1 MSEFKIKVSVDLDT
15 KDIKGQLDDLNK
27 DYKIKATVD
36 MSKINQQIISLRKNF
51 KEAFRFTSKD
61 LGGLDKLIKALAK
74 INGGVKN
81 NGVKEISDLV
91 TKYKDLGNTVEKLQ
105 KQLSKGGLGEEGVKR
120 TQALINNLKSEMD
133 KLYSKMSDGQKD
145 SIKLFDFKNANKGI
159 ADFNNNL
166 NKIETQIDKLKGKSD
181 DIKLEFLSKGSQDEL
196 NKIQNTIEEIRA
208 EAKNDIKLEV
218 DVGEALNRL
227 GDVNDTLKK
236 LQKEARE
243 NEKAYTKSINNQ
255 IKNSTSG
262 ILGTWDDFTGNFAQF
277 TLAEVAGDFLSDAIR
292 GVVDTVMDLD
302 VAFTNLRKVSD
313 TPIEGSY
320 YESIKSQAIET
331 AKEVGMSSADVIE
344 SIATATQMGAKNMEE
359 AMAIARQSMI
369 LANVGDMSSDMA
381 SSAVATIVNSY
392 NLDALKEIQIQQKG
406 AVKTTNEL
414 TNAMDMLNH
423 ASNNYA
429 IDSAG
434 LSSALANT
442 GSVLNAYG
450 ISLGDS
456 IGLITAANESMGD
469 PDKVATGLKSIGI
482 NLAGLQTSAKD
493 GTITLNKTAK
503 ALGEIAEI
511 DIYADKKTGQIKE
524 MTVILDELQ
533 GKWKT
538 LSEEEQYALSNAI
551 AGKQNAAV
559 FQALMS
565 NYETFKQI
573 QSEFNEGLHF
583 GSAEKEK
590 QYSPYVQKCA

>member
-61 LGGLDKLIKALAK
+61 LGGLDKLIKTLAK

-81 NGVKEISDLV
+81 SGVKEVSDLV

-105 KQLSKGGLGEEGVKR
+105 KQLNKGGLGDESVKR
-120 TQALINNLKSEMD
+120 TQTLINNLKSEMD

-145 SIKLFDFKNANKGI
+145 SIKLFDFKNANKSVV
-159 ADFNNNL
+159 DFNNNL
-166 NKIETQIDKLKGKSD
+166 NKIETQIDKLKGKSE

-196 NKIQNTIEEIRA
+196 NKIQTTIEEIRA
-208 EAKNDIKLEV
+208 EAKNDIKLEI

-255 IKNSTSG
+255 IKNSTNG

-292 GVVDTVMDLD
+292 GVVGTIKDLD

-503 ALGEIAEI
+503 ALGEIAGI

-551 AGKQNAAV
+551 AGKTNAAV
-559 FQALMS
+559 FQALMG

-583 GSAEKEK
+583 GSAEAEK